1 MKSLVELLKHKNHF
15 LEKFYSTNE
24 SELKRLFQSN
34 FDNLDNFYHTRDSIL
49 EVLQHIDGEINKIH
63 VTQFELSDD
72 EKKQAHK
79 ELEVKELFVSR
90 IIAQD
95 LEILQTIEN
104 EKNKIIIEL
113 SDVQKNKRA
122 IKSYIHNQKKITVD
136 EEL

>member
-24 SELKRLFQSN
+24 NELKRLFQSN

-49 EVLQHIDGEINKIH
+49 EVLQHIDQEINKMH
-63 VTQFELSDD
+63 LTQFELTAD
-72 EKKQAHK
+72 EKNQAQI
-79 ELEVKELFVSR
+79 ELQVKEQFVTR
-90 IIAQD
+90 IINQD

-104 EKNKIIIEL
+104 EKNKIILEL
-113 SDVQKNKRA
+113 SDVQKNKKA
-122 IKSYIHNQKKITVD
+122 IKSYIHNQKKLTVN

>member
-24 SELKRLFQSN
+24 NELKRLFQSN

-49 EVLQHIDGEINKIH
+49 EVLQHIDQEINKMH
-63 VTQFELSDD
+63 LTQFELTED
-72 EKKQAHK
+72 EKRQAQK
-79 ELEVKELFVSR
+79 ELEVKEQFVSR
-90 IIAQD
+90 IINQD

-113 SDVQKNKRA
+113 SDVQKSKKA
-122 IKSYIHNQKKITVD
+122 IKSYIHNQKKLTVD